1 MKRLGSEI
9 NLCFVCGD
17 GNYPYRRLFKTVQT
31 CNCQEDFGLID
42 STLVQKGRVDEKT
55 VTFPGFFSTPIVCN
69 YVKLHVGWPGPEFS
83 TTE

>member
-42 STLVQKGRVDEKT
+42 STLVQKGRVDE
-55 VTFPGFFSTPIVCN
+55 
-69 YVKLHVGWPGPEFS
+69 
-83 TTE
+83 